1 MVSIK
6 GIPNPIII
14 FVKMKRIFPKPVK
27 NLKGPTEHR
36 PKSTHGPNSSLD
48 FIYTAFRLDFRQ
60 IRTKKEIPTNK
71 SIPMATYAE
80 DAIFSM

>member
-6 GIPNPIII
+6 GITNPIII

-27 NLKGPTEHR
+27 NRKGPIEHR
-36 PKSTHGPNSSLD
+36 PKGTHGPHSSLD
-48 FIYTAFRLDFRQ
+48 FLYTALRLDVRQ
-60 IRTKKEIPTNK
+60 IRTKNEIPTNK

-80 DAIFSM
+80 VAIFSM